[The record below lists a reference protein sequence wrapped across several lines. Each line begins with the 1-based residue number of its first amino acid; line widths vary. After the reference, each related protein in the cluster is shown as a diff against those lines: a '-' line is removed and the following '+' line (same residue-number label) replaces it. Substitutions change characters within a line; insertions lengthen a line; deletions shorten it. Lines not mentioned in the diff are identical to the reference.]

1 MPDLTEGQEYSCGE
15 GCGACGIINE
25 EFECRRTE
33 TLDGRLISRE
43 IEMVPVSSCCRADV
57 DIWDN
62 IIDDLVDSRII
73 EIKEVKDGS

>member
-33 TLDGRLISRE
+33 TLDGR
-43 IEMVPVSSCCRADV
+43 
-57 DIWDN
+57 
-62 IIDDLVDSRII
+62 
-73 EIKEVKDGS
+73 